1 MAKGVS
7 LLESVL
13 FTWLRRLHRLQR
25 RLQHHYS
32 SSLHPLPPFVVY
44 ISAYWVK
51 GSSLLNCALFTK
63 ASAIASPAE
72 IVHNCTNLVPC
83 PFIFSRLH
91 KWRGW
96 YDRVGSKSIVAP
108 LGFGNGSFLPF
119 PAESLSPITF
129 TPQQVIFLLST

>member
-13 FTWLRRLHRLQR
+13 FTWLRRFYRLQR

-32 SSLHPLPPFVVY
+32 SSLHPLAVV
-44 ISAYWVK
+44 
-51 GSSLLNCALFTK
+51 CF
-63 ASAIASPAE
+63 
-72 IVHNCTNLVPC
+72 
-83 PFIFSRLH
+83 LH
-91 KWRGW
+91 KGAVG

-108 LGFGNGSFLPF
+108 LGFGNFQF

-129 TPQQVIFLLST
+129 TPQQVVFSVYISALGVAKGVSEKNNTFVMEGIVF